1 MPPMI
6 IPIIGINRR
15 LKPKTVKPKSKKEI
29 MRMLEVAHFRMPF
42 RGTTPIT
49 STPAAGDTYV
59 TITS

>member
-1 MPPMI
+1 MTIPKAGI
-6 IPIIGINRR
+6 IKRSNPNAARIANN
-15 LKPKTVKPKSKKEI
+15 KETI
-29 MRMLEVAHFRMPF
+29 RMLGVAHFRMPF